1 MDGRISRGI
10 RPIKWERL
18 QRSGAIMQILYLSTD
33 PGIPVLGG
41 KGGAVHIRAMVSAFA
56 RGDHRV
62 VVVAPAERRSA
73 WEQRAP
79 LPAEL
84 VLMPPSAEVE
94 RVRWRLGDYLG
105 SVGAA
110 ADMAREVRRMLY
122 ELELGEALTR
132 RFQKDP
138 PDFIY
143 CRAALFATAALRLA
157 EATGA
162 PLLVELNAPL
172 AAEQS
177 NYRSGVLGEIAGRA
191 EARLLQ
197 GADAVLVVSEPLV
210 AHARELG
217 VAPERVHV
225 LPNGIDAT
233 HFHPAPADPA
243 VRRARGIG
251 PGPVIGFVGGL
262 RPWHGVETLPELL
275 QRLAA
280 RIDGVQ
286 LVVVGDGPLRGPL
299 EADLAQRGLSARA
312 VFTGAVSHDQIPELV
327 RQFAVALAPYPQLE
341 HAFYFSPLKLFEY
354 MACGVPVAAPHVGQ
368 IPEVVADGLTGL
380 LYPAGDGAALAACCA
395 RLIEDADLAQR
406 IGAAGARHV
415 HDHYTWDHN
424 ARRAVELA
432 ARLGRHGGR

>member
-1 MDGRISRGI
+1 M
-10 RPIKWERL
+10 K
-18 QRSGAIMQILYLSTD
+18 ILYLSTD
-33 PGIPVLGG
+33 TGIPVLGG
-41 KGGAVHIRAMVSAFA
+41 KGGAVHVRAMVSAFA
-56 RGDHRV
+56 RGGHRV
-62 VVVAPAERRSA
+62 VVVAPAERKSA
-73 WEQRAP
+73 WEP
-79 LPAEL
+79 LARMPAEL
-84 VLMPPSAEVE
+84 VLMPPSADVI
-94 RVRWRLGDYLG
+94 RVRLRLGDYLD
-105 SVGAA
+105 SVGAPA
-110 ADMAREVRRMLY
+110 NLAREVRRMLY
-122 ELELGEALTR
+122 ELELGEALAR
-132 RFQKDP
+132 RFQDDP

-157 EATGA
+157 EATGV
-162 PLLVELNAPL
+162 PLLIELNAPL
-172 AAEQS
+172 AAEQA
-177 NYRSGVLGEIAGRA
+177 NYRGGVLGEVASCA

-217 VAPERVHV
+217 VAPERIHV
-225 LPNGIDAT
+225 VPNGVDAA

-243 VRRARGIG
+243 VRNARGIG
-251 PGPVIGFVGGL
+251 HGPAIGFVGGL

-280 RIDGVQ
+280 RIADVQ
-286 LVVVGDGPLRGPL
+286 LVVVGDGPLRGSL
-299 EADLAQRGLSARA
+299 EADLAQRGLAARA

-327 RQFAVALAPYPQLE
+327 RQFAVALAPYLHLE

-354 MACGVPVAAPHVGQ
+354 MACGVPVAAPRVGQ
-368 IPEVVADGLTGL
+368 IPEVIADGVTGL

-415 HDHYTWDHN
+415 HDHYTWDRN
-424 ARRAVELA
+424 ARRAIELA

>member
-1 MDGRISRGI
+1 M
-10 RPIKWERL
+10 K
-18 QRSGAIMQILYLSTD
+18 ILYLSTD
-33 PGIPVLGG
+33 TGIPVLGG
-41 KGGAVHIRAMVSAFA
+41 KGGAVHIRAMVGAFA
-56 RGDHRV
+56 RDGHQV
-62 VVVAPAERRSA
+62 VVVAPAERKSA

-79 LPAEL
+79 IAADLA
-84 VLMPPSAEVE
+84 LMPPSPEVI
-94 RVRWRLGDYLG
+94 RLRLRLGDYLD
-105 SVGAA
+105 SVGAPA
-110 ADMAREVRRMLY
+110 NLAREVRRMLY
-122 ELELGEALTR
+122 ELELGEALAR
-132 RFQKDP
+132 RFEKDP

-172 AAEQS
+172 AAEQA
-177 NYRSGVLGEIAGRA
+177 NYRGGVLGEVAACA
-191 EARLLQ
+191 EARLLR

-217 VAPERVHV
+217 VARERVHV
-225 LPNGIDAT
+225 LPNGIDAA
-233 HFHPAPADPA
+233 HFHPAPTDPT
-243 VRRARGIG
+243 VRSARGIG

-312 VFTGAVSHDQIPELV
+312 VFTGAVSHDQIPALM
-327 RQFAVALAPYPQLE
+327 RQFAVALAPYPKLD

-368 IPEVVADGLTGL
+368 IPEVVADGITGL
-380 LYPAGDGAALAACCA
+380 LYPAGDGAALADCCA
-395 RLIEDADLAQR
+395 RLIEDSDLAQR
-406 IGAAGARHV
+406 LGAAGARHV
-415 HDHYTWDHN
+415 HDNYTWDRN
-424 ARRAVELA
+424 ARRAIELV
-432 ARLGRHGGR
+432 ARLGRHGGH